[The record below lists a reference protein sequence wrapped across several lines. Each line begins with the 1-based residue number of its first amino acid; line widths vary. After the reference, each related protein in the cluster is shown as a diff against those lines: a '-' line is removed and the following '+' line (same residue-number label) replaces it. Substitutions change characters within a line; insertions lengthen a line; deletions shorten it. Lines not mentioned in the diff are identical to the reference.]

1 MRYRP
6 FGRTGLQVSVVG
18 FGCWPMA
25 GDRYGAI
32 EDGEAVKAIHR
43 ALDRGV
49 NCVDTAP
56 AYGAGHSEEVVARA
70 LESRRRDVILV
81 TKCGVKV
88 PPAGQ
93 PGPLRDASR
102 ANILREVDESLKR
115 LRTDWVDVLLVHWP
129 DPATRFEES
138 MRALEEVVTSGRA
151 RFVGVSNFTGAM
163 LAECMRTRRVD
174 VSQVGYHMLDRRQER
189 ETFPYCLDH
198 GIGVMGYG
206 SLGHGLLTG
215 AFTATTT
222 FEAGRD
228 WRAGGVAFGQ
238 PIFRGDNLKTNVGV
252 AERLRREVAE
262 PRGVPL
268 SQIALAWVLANPAV
282 STALV
287 GARTPAEVDAND
299 AGAEL
304 ELTAAE
310 RATID
315 RILGGVAGRVREFT
329 PLRPAME
336 PWGEELKADRAV

>member
-70 LESRRRDVILV
+70 LETRRKNVILV

-102 ANILREVDESLKR
+102 SNILQEVDASLKR

-129 DPATRFEES
+129 DPATPFEES
-138 MRALEEVVTSGRA
+138 MRALEEVVKSGRA

-163 LAECMRTRRVD
+163 LAECMRARRVD
-174 VSQVGYHMLDRRQER
+174 VSQVGYHMLDRRQEQ
-189 ETFPYCLDH
+189 ETFPYCVDQGL
-198 GIGVMGYG
+198 GVMGYG

-238 PIFRGDNLKTNVGV
+238 PIFRADNLKTNVGV
-252 AERLRREVAE
+252 VERLRREVAE

-268 SQIALAWVLANPAV
+268 SQIALAWVLANPAI

-304 ELTAAE
+304 TLSAAE

-315 RILGGVAGRVREFT
+315 RIRGGVAGRVREFT

-336 PWGEELKADRAV
+336 PWGQELPAGQSV

>member
-6 FGRTGLQVSVVG
+6 FGRTGLKVSVVG

-70 LESRRRDVILV
+70 LENRRKDVILV

-129 DPATRFEES
+129 DSSTPFDES
-138 MRALEEVVTSGRA
+138 MRALDEVVTSGRA

-174 VSQVGYHMLDRRQER
+174 VSQVGYHMLDRRQEQ
-189 ETFPYCLDH
+189 ETFPYCAGN

-238 PIFRGDNLKTNVGV
+238 PIFRGDNLKTNVGAV
-252 AERLRREVAE
+252 ERLRREVAE

-268 SQIALAWVLANPAV
+268 SQIALAWVLANPAI

-287 GARTPAEVDAND
+287 GARTPAEVDTND

-304 ELTAAE
+304 ELTATE

-315 RILGGVAGRVREFT
+315 RILGGAAGRVREFT

-336 PWGEELKADRAV
+336 PWGEELKAGQSV